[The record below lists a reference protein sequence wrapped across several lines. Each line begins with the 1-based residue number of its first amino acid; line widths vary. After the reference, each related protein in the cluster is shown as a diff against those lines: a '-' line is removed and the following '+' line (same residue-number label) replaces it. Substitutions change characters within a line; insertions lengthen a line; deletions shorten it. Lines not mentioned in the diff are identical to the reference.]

1 MIVLG
6 GLTKNQAKY
15 LKRRFLFY
23 QKAFL
28 PANQKAVRK
37 RKYRSCSNNYLAHH
51 LQHKQK
57 NHFGQCGFVDGLTAF
72 SSNVW
77 INCI

>member
-1 MIVLG
+1 M
-6 GLTKNQAKY
+6 
-15 LKRRFLFY
+15 
-23 QKAFL
+23 
-28 PANQKAVRK
+28 RK

-72 SSNVW
+72 SANVW